1 MENRKLSKKVAVAG
15 ATGNLG
21 LRVVRELVKKGARV
35 LALVRT
41 GTAEQKLNELRTTGV
56 QVQVVDFENTEDMAP
71 KLDGVHCVIS
81 TLQGLGD
88 VIVKTQSQLLK
99 AAVQASVARFFPSD
113 FSTDFRQL
121 PAGENRNFDLR
132 REFHTTLEA
141 VPVRA
146 TSVFNGAFA
155 EILGYGSPLLNVK
168 EKSVGYWEDAEWRID
183 FTTMDDAAAYT
194 AAAALDESTPQAL
207 HISSFSVSPRQI
219 AATAGQLRNTTFE
232 LKRMGS
238 LEDLRSQ
245 NKRDRAAHPEG
256 ENDLYA
262 SWQQGQYLQ
271 SMFSSHHSKLDNSR
285 YPGLTWATLEQILIG
300 ILDKTPKAQS
310 A

>member
-1 MENRKLSKKVAVAG
+1 LSTKVAVAG

-21 LRVVRELVKKGARV
+21 LRVVRELARKEARV
-35 LALVRT
+35 VCLIRA
-41 GTAEQKLNELRTTGV
+41 GTAEQKLEDLRTTGV
-56 QVQVVDFENTEDMAP
+56 QVEVVENAEDMAP
-71 KLDGVHCVIS
+71 KLDGVHCVVS
-81 TLQGLGD
+81 TLQGLAD
-88 VIVKTQSQLLK
+88 VIVETQSQILK
-99 AAVQASVARFFPSD
+99 AAAQASVPRFFPSD

-132 REFHTTLEA
+132 REFHKTLER

-155 EILGYGSPLLNVK
+155 EILGYGSPLLNFK

-194 AAAALDESTPQAL
+194 AAAALDESTPPAL

-219 AATAGQLRNTTFE
+219 AVTAGKVLNTTFE

-238 LEDLRSQ
+238 FEDLRRQ
-245 NKRDRAAHPEG
+245 NNRDRAAHPEG
-256 ENDLYA
+256 ENELYA

-271 SMFSSHHSKLDNSR
+271 SMFSSHHSELDNSR
-285 YPGLTWATLEQILIG
+285 YPGLTWTTLEQTLTG
-300 ILDKTPKAQS
+300 ILNKTPKGQS